1 MGKDPKKPRGKMS
14 SYAYFVQTCR
24 EEHKKKHPG
33 ASVNFA
39 EFSKKCSERWRTM
52 SPKEKGKFEDMA
64 KLDKVRYE
72 REMKNYTPPLGQK
85 KKRFKDPNA
94 PKRPPSAFFLFCA
107 DFRSKVKGDYP
118 GLSIGDTAKKLG
130 EMWNGSSA
138 ENKQPYERKAAKLKE
153 KYDKTLSTE
162 PSSGNTVNGSSER
175 QFADI
180 VPSWYYISVDA
191 GPKHG
196 TVRLHSENRWQGQ
209 MAFSKT
215 VYSFEVKED
224 TVPGTVVGKVEAMFE
239 SLTPITYSVQED
251 DGENLFLL
259 SPLSGDF
266 LLSRSLDFETQRF
279 FILAV
284 VAQQGDLEVSGV
296 RVYFNV
302 LDVNDNPPVFS
313 QDIFSASLLED
324 TPVGTC
330 FLSLNVSDKD
340 DGDNGDLNL
349 RVVSGDEEKM
359 FFITPTGSLCL
370 NTELDRERQSSYNL
384 TVTANDCARPL
395 PLQFTSTTHV
405 KVVVEDVND
414 NAPWF
419 VSARSVSVPEDTALH
434 SVVMTVHAEDADIG
448 SNGEVLYYLNNT
460 SGGIF
465 SIDNRNG
472 KIYLEEELDR
482 EQLDILIITITT
494 ADKGSPRMATTINLT
509 INVEDANDH
518 DPEFLQNNYSLT
530 VREDVVRGT
539 SLLQVQAHDQDIGT
553 NGQVRYLLTQASPFA
568 VDTVRGVITVTNKL
582 DRERDS
588 NYTLVI
594 AAVDQ
599 GDIPRSATAV
609 ISVTVLDVN
618 DFVPFFSPETLI
630 IHVMEN
636 EEDPSHLTYQVSAL
650 DEDVGVNNQL
660 TYFIE
665 KGNGDSLF
673 YITPSGTFQI
683 LRSLDRE
690 KESLYIITVIAVDS
704 GLPPLTGTLTV
715 RVVVD
720 DINDNSPEFTEEV
733 YNTIVSEDS
742 PEGTVFAMIMASDI
756 DEGVSGEIRYFM
768 ENLDVPFSI
777 EETSGELCTTGVL
790 DRETTAIY
798 RFTVIGSDKDPT
810 QPLSSSVLV
819 TVLIGD
825 INDHWPQF
833 LNSPYVAYVP
843 TEMAPGSVVCAVRAT
858 DGDIEMNAEL
868 QYNLYG
874 QSSDL
879 FSINPY
885 SGTVFTSTALKRTED
900 IIVNLHVEDAGE
912 NPKFDFSTISI
923 RFQNVSDFPEINV
936 DVLTYSLSEDEPV
949 GTLVAVASAASLRAE
964 PVSFYLSSG
973 NFDDM
978 FHVEQLSG
986 ALTVESPLD
995 YENKKEFTLLIEAR
1009 DSGSPP
1015 YSSFAE
1021 IHVNISDVND
1031 NLPQFTQIEYRCEV
1045 FENSPPSWVCD
1056 VLAIDADSGSYGT
1069 VQYNITE
1076 GNTGNAFTIDPE
1088 NGMLSTTGSLDR
1100 EYISEF
1106 NLTVEAAELD
1116 SPLHKDRTTVIVVVL
1131 DQNDNAPRFLN
1142 IFLTEIPEDSPVG
1155 HTVLQ
1160 ITSTDD
1166 DIGAN
1171 ALINY
1176 SIIDQNDD
1184 ILFNID
1190 FATGYITVE
1199 RLLDREMQD
1208 HYIVKVNANDSAW
1221 SISTD
1226 VTIVITDVN
1235 DNRPVFSNHFYTVV
1249 IPETKDKEVFV
1260 MQVLATDADMGQN
1273 SDILYVI
1280 EPPNEEFWVN
1290 ASSGDIYTNQP
1301 LTLHNSAFEIYQF
1314 TVIAYDCGSD
1324 PLQSNAIVTVR
1335 LEPYNYYPPMF
1346 LPLQPLIPVPYH
1358 MSVRTEVVQIT
1369 AIDPDV
1375 NNSSAVIEYILIGG
1389 NASDFFWIQADNG
1402 KVMLNQSL
1410 TEHVNLFFTLSVMAK
1425 DKGCPSLSS
1434 QTEITF
1440 EITGRNTFSPSF
1452 RETDVTFSVPE
1463 DLPVGSVIGKI
1474 QAEDGDYGPNGAV
1487 MYCIM
1492 AENQYLPFSVGEASG
1507 LLTLIRELDFEKEG
1521 IYHLQ
1526 IKATDGGWVSKTGVL
1541 NVTVIVM
1548 DVNDNPPVFSAS
1560 EYIISVPENSEI
1572 GTVVLNVKTA
1582 DADSGVNAQITY
1594 SLIAG
1599 HVDKFAMDSRN
1610 GTITTLDIFDY
1621 EREQIFDITIK
1632 SSNTGSH
1639 PLFSLAHVVIQISD
1653 VNEFTPTFKK
1663 KEFNFSVFKNVPIGT
1678 RIGKVIATD
1687 YDQGSEGQV
1696 FYLMFGQNKYM
1707 GFEIDEL
1714 SGEIYTTGS
1723 LRKQGNSHVIL
1734 KVLAKNSGV
1743 ITGMY
1748 VDEALVQIS
1757 VIDTNDAPMFDFA
1770 FYLANVTEDSLVG
1783 MSVISVSAQDQDS
1796 ILEWNR
1802 FFFGIEHGNTNSSFA
1817 VDPSS
1822 GVISVNAPLDRE
1834 QWSVYNLTVTA
1845 TDNGSP
1851 PATGS
1856 TNVIVTISDVNDNA
1870 PKLTLTEAQVKENQP
1885 QGTIVAKLNASDSD
1899 LPLNQGPFTYWLVN
1913 PSADSAFSL
1922 TPDGILFTTKAADRE
1937 QISAYRVLVAVRDAG
1952 IPPLSSTTMFQIS
1965 IADENDTPSLPRNIF
1980 IEVKYFGSSFQGG
1993 MIGNVHPEDHDESDI
2008 FNCGIKSGSLNMFT
2022 IPNGT
2027 CELWSSPFQGEATFN
2042 ITIEATD
2049 QLHFPVNNSVYVNY
2063 KGFTNATMDSCILF
2077 YVSSS
2082 SMEEFL
2088 SRKYLRFVKALD
2100 SLFNLQASKTHVFGI
2115 KHIGAEILLLAA
2127 VKNYNGQYLSRE
2139 VASGISAGHR
2149 KSLESQS
2156 NVTISH
2162 ITSDPCLTSPCQN
2175 GATCNK
2181 KIYISHDVAV
2191 LESMAVIF
2199 VSPQKE
2205 ILNCTCPAGFTGP
2218 LCEEDI
2224 NECEMSPCENEG
2236 TCVNTPGGFYC
2247 QCQTGFSGPVCS
2259 SDVDECLKLKC
2270 KNGGTCSPTRNGYH
2284 CYCVPGFEGV
2294 SGVHCEESSYGF
2306 EEMSFME
2313 FPSLDRRINLISL
2326 ELATVQRNSLLL
2338 YNPGGSTSREFFAL
2352 EILDGAVCL
2361 SYDLGSGPVRLQTN
2375 KHVADGHFHSITA
2388 RRIGNMGSLHVDNCT
2403 DVESSGYCFS
2413 QSDGS
2418 SSERT
2423 LDVGNS
2429 NMTLGG
2435 LRTVESIL
2443 LHSAQIKTH
2452 DFVGCIRNIHVNG
2465 ILLTPSM
2472 ALATYNILNRI
2483 YIFNVGVPVQ
2493 QHHRVIET
2501 HVRMAA
2507 CAGTFGLTIFV
2518 LAKALS
2524 LEETVPKIKDRKP
2537 VYISKDV
2544 LSGHLSE
2551 FIVDSSVAD
2560 GTWRVL
2566 SLFSKGQ
2573 NMFLLLDG
2581 KLVLNITHR
2590 SIDLSPVNLEKIIL
2604 GSAPAGASQPQQAG
2618 YTLPVSG
2625 HNEMVDVWPSSTLQ
2639 SSCSSS
2645 DHCLP
2650 ISCTEED
2657 TARKNCLSA
2666 HCQNRWQCAPV
2677 MQNRSCIC
2685 LHNVSDHICDMCI
2698 STSESSDRCSGM
2710 QGSLPLW
2717 LIAVILPVL
2726 SLLVIIGI
2734 MFVSLY
2740 RVRRQNTKCHTDSL
2754 PQKTER
2760 GTDDVAHCFDD
2771 SRMLTDGKQSDPM
2784 SADQQ
2789 RSNVP
2794 FYCDVSASSV
2804 QPVPDSELEYYEIG
2818 SICSAFHSD
2827 TASLKLSWHK
2837 HLYSTKCVKA
2847 DPKRWLLAGSEK
2859 GHSDEGKTHSP
2870 TKPDNDASL
2879 NKQYNKINT
2888 VHSQNTQSGYMKS
2901 FLQLELLQ
2909 PVQCLTFEEISKLHT
2924 PLEETV
2930 PRQAS
2935 LTSGPVKSTTMINMS
2950 FDSETDSTFTRSG
2963 SDYGHL
2969 SIINAGKYI
2978 HKPSSLSACSFRQQG
2993 VLSVKSLFKHTCQ
3006 SDAEQLGA
3014 ESTPSGT
3021 FEQWGNIFNM
3031 NLLFST
3037 YASVFEDIAR
3047 LPIESTTD
3055 SYDVHSDIEEII

>member
-1 MGKDPKKPRGKMS
+1 M
-14 SYAYFVQTCR
+14 VLQ
-24 EEHKKKHPG
+24 
-33 ASVNFA
+33 
-39 EFSKKCSERWRTM
+39 
-52 SPKEKGKFEDMA
+52 
-64 KLDKVRYE
+64 
-72 REMKNYTPPLGQK
+72 
-85 KKRFKDPNA
+85 
-94 PKRPPSAFFLFCA
+94 
-107 DFRSKVKGDYP
+107 
-118 GLSIGDTAKKLG
+118 
-130 EMWNGSSA
+130 
-138 ENKQPYERKAAKLKE
+138 
-153 KYDKTLSTE
+153 TLSNE

-191 GPKHG
+191 VPKHG
-196 TVRLHSENRWQGQ
+196 TVSLHSENRWQGQ

-224 TVPGTVVGKVEAMFE
+224 TVPGTLVGKVETIFE

-259 SPLSGDF
+259 SPLSGEF

-279 FILAV
+279 FILTV
-284 VAQQGDLEVSGV
+284 VVQQGDLQVSSV

-313 QDIFSASLLED
+313 QDVFSASLLED

-359 FFITPTGSLCL
+359 FFITPTGSLCV

-384 TVTANDCARPL
+384 TVTANDCAQPL
-395 PLQFTSTTHV
+395 SLQFTSTTHV

-419 VSARSVSVPEDTALH
+419 VSAKSVSVPEDTALH
-434 SVVMTVHAEDADIG
+434 SIVMTVHAEDADIG

-465 SIDNRNG
+465 SIDNKNG

-518 DPEFLQNNYSLT
+518 DPEFLQSIYSLT
-530 VREDVVRGT
+530 VREDVARGT

-553 NGQVRYLLTQASPFA
+553 NGQVRYLLTQASPFV
-568 VDTVRGVITVTNKL
+568 VDTVRGVITVMDKL
-582 DRERDS
+582 DREKDS
-588 NYTLVI
+588 NYTLII
-594 AAVDQ
+594 AAIDQ

-618 DFVPFFSPETLI
+618 DFTPFFSPETLI

-636 EEDPSHLTYQVSAL
+636 EEDLSQLTYQVSAL
-650 DEDVGVNNQL
+650 DEDVGINNQL

-665 KGNGDSLF
+665 KENGDGLF
-673 YITPSGTFQI
+673 YITPNGTFRI

-690 KESLYIITVIAVDS
+690 RESLYIITVIAVDS
-704 GLPPLTGTLTV
+704 GLPPLTGTLTLH
-715 RVVVD
+715 VVVD

-756 DEGVSGEIRYFM
+756 DEGVGGEIRYFM

-777 EETSGELCTTGVL
+777 EETSGELCTTDVL

-833 LNSPYVAYVP
+833 MNSPYVAYVP

-868 QYNLYG
+868 RYSLYG

-885 SGTVFTSTALKRTED
+885 SGTVFTSTAFKRTED

-936 DVLTYSLSEDEPV
+936 DVLTHSLSEDEPV

-986 ALTVESPLD
+986 ELTVESPLD

-1021 IHVNISDVND
+1021 IHINISDVND
-1031 NLPQFTQIEYRCEV
+1031 NLPQFTQVEYRCEV

-1056 VLAIDADSGSYGT
+1056 VLAIDSDSGSYGN

-1100 EYISEF
+1100 EYIPEF

-1131 DQNDNAPRFLN
+1131 DQNDNAPRFLQ
-1142 IFLTEIPEDSPVG
+1142 IFLTKIPEDSPVG
-1155 HTVLQ
+1155 HTVIQ

-1190 FATGYITVE
+1190 LTTGYITVE

-1235 DNRPVFSNHFYTVV
+1235 DNRPVFSNHFYSVV

-1260 MQVLATDADMGQN
+1260 MQVLATDADVGPN
-1273 SDILYVI
+1273 SEILYVI

-1314 TVIAYDCGSD
+1314 TVIAFDCGSD

-1346 LPLQPLIPVPYH
+1346 LPLQPLFPVPYH
-1358 MSVRTEVVQIT
+1358 MSVRTEIVQIT

-1375 NNSSAVIEYILIGG
+1375 NNSSADIEYILIGG

-1410 TEHVNLFFTLSVMAK
+1410 TEHVNLFFTLLVMAR

-1440 EITGRNTFSPSF
+1440 EITERNIFSPSF

-1474 QAEDGDYGPNGAV
+1474 QAEDGDYGPNGAI
-1487 MYCIM
+1487 MYCITP
-1492 AENQYLPFSVGEASG
+1492 ENQYLPLSVGEASG

-1521 IYHLQ
+1521 IHHLQ
-1526 IKATDGGWVSKTGVL
+1526 IKATDGGWVSKT
-1541 NVTVIVM
+1541 
-1548 DVNDNPPVFSAS
+1548 DV
-1560 EYIISVPENSEI
+1560 
-1572 GTVVLNVKTA
+1572 
-1582 DADSGVNAQITY
+1582 
-1594 SLIAG
+1594 
-1599 HVDKFAMDSRN
+1599 
-1610 GTITTLDIFDY
+1610 FDY
-1621 EREQIFDITIK
+1621 EQEQMFDITIK

-1663 KEFNFSVFKNVPIGT
+1663 KEFHFSVFKNVPIGT

-1696 FYLMFGQNKYM
+1696 FYLMFGQNKFM

-1743 ITGMY
+1743 INGMY

-1757 VIDTNDAPMFDFA
+1757 VIDTNDAPMFTSA
-1770 FYLANVTEDSLVG
+1770 LYLANVTEDSLVG
-1783 MSVISVSAQDQDS
+1783 TSVISVSAQDQDS

-1802 FFFGIEHGNTNSSFA
+1802 FFFGIEHGNTNLSFA

-1822 GVISVNAPLDRE
+1822 
-1834 QWSVYNLTVTA
+1834 
-1845 TDNGSP
+1845 
-1851 PATGS
+1851 ATGS

-1870 PKLTLTEAQVKENQP
+1870 PELTLTEAQVMENQP

-1899 LPLNQGPFTYWLVN
+1899 LPPNRGPFTYWLVN
-1913 PSADSAFSL
+1913 PSTDSAFSL

-1952 IPPLSSTTMFQIS
+1952 IPPLSSTTLFQIS

-2049 QLHFPVNNSVYVNY
+2049 QLHFPVNNSVYVKY

-2115 KHIGAEILLLAA
+2115 KHIGTEILLLAA

-2149 KSLESQS
+2149 KLLESQS

-2181 KIYISHDVAV
+2181 NIYISQDVAV

-2205 ILNCTCPAGFTGP
+2205 ILNCTCPAGFTGS

-2247 QCQTGFSGPVCS
+2247 QCHSGFSGPVCS

-2270 KNGGTCSPTRNGYH
+2270 KNGGTCSPTQNGYH

-2313 FPSLDRRINLISL
+2313 FSSLDRRINLISL

-2375 KHVADGHFHSITA
+2375 KQVADGHFHSITA

-2429 NMTLGG
+2429 NMTFGG

-2443 LHSAQIKTH
+2443 QHSAQIKTH
-2452 DFVGCIRNIHVNG
+2452 DFVGCIRNFHVNG
-2465 ILLTPSM
+2465 ILLRPSM
-2472 ALATYNILNRI
+2472 ALASYNILNRCPRATVSPCHRNPCKNGGVCRDLWSDYLCVCKSPFTGRNCAKEMSQELVLRFNGND
-2483 YIFNVGVPVQ
+2483 YIEYVIKEKTKRDYLLRDLLDDEKQGNTKNQTEINIKFKTQDNGV
-2493 QHHRVIET
+2493 
-2501 HVRMAA
+2501 
-2507 CAGTFGLTIFV
+2507 LIFV
-2518 LAKALS
+2518 LGQTGYTML
-2524 LEETVPKIKDRKP
+2524 TIKDRKP
-2537 VYISKDV
+2537 VYIFKDI

-2551 FIVDSSVAD
+2551 FIADSSVAD
-2560 GTWRVL
+2560 GTWHVL

-2581 KLVLNITHR
+2581 KSVLNITHR

-2604 GSAPAGASQPQQAG
+2604 GSAPAGDSKLQQAG
-2618 YTLPVSG
+2618 FTGCVQYFNVTGYILPVSG
-2625 HNEMVDVWPSSTLQ
+2625 QNEMVNVWPSTTLQ

-2650 ISCTEED
+2650 SSCTEED
-2657 TARKNCLSA
+2657 TARKNCLST
-2666 HCQNRWQCAPV
+2666 HCQNRWQCGPV

-2685 LHNVSDHICDMCI
+2685 LHNVSDHVCDMCI
-2698 STSESSDRCSGM
+2698 SAFESYDRCSDM

-2726 SLLVIIGI
+2726 AVLVIIGI

-2740 RVRRQNTKCHTDSL
+2740 RVRRQNTKCQTDSL
-2754 PQKTER
+2754 PQKTEH
-2760 GTDDVAHCFDD
+2760 GTDNVAYCFDD
-2771 SRMLTDGKQSDPM
+2771 SRMLTDGAEKGKQYDLM

-2794 FYCDVSASSV
+2794 FYCDASPSSV

-2847 DPKRWLLAGSEK
+2847 DPKQWLLADSK
-2859 GHSDEGKTHSP
+2859 KRHSNEDSTHSP
-2870 TKPDNDASL
+2870 TKPENDASL

-2888 VHSQNTQSGYMKS
+2888 VHSQKTQSGYMKS
-2901 FLQLELLQ
+2901 FLQLELLE
-2909 PVQCLTFEEISKLHT
+2909 PVQCLTFEEISKLHN
-2924 PLEETV
+2924 PLEETM

-2935 LTSGPVKSTTMINMS
+2935 LRSGPVKSTTMINMS
-2950 FDSETDSTFTRSG
+2950 FDSETDSTFTCSE
-2963 SDYGHL
+2963 SDYGQL
-2969 SIINAGKYI
+2969 SIVNARKYI
-2978 HKPSSLSACSFRQQG
+2978 QKPSTLSSCSFRQQG
-2993 VLSVKSLFKHTCQ
+2993 VLSVNSLFKHTCQ
-3006 SDAEQLGA
+3006 SDAEQLEV
-3014 ESTPSGT
+3014 ESTPSDA
-3021 FEQWGNIFNM
+3021 FEQWENIFNM
-3031 NLLFST
+3031 NLPFST

-3047 LPIESTTD
+3047 LPIEPTMH
-3055 SYDVHSDIEEII
+3055 SYDVQSDIEEII